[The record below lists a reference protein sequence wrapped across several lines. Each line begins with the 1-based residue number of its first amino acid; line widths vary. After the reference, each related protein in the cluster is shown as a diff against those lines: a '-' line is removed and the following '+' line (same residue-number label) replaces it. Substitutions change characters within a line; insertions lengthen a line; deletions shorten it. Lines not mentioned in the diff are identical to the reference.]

1 MTLPAIAVLLILL
14 GALIVFATEWLPM
27 DLAAL
32 IVLLVL
38 ALTGLV
44 EPQAALA
51 AFSNPAVVT
60 IAAMFV
66 LTGGLSRTGVAGI
79 IGRQIDRRSKGGE
92 ASLLLWLM
100 VIASFLS
107 AFMNNVGVAA
117 LLMPPV
123 IDIARRRGISPA
135 RLLMPLSFAALL
147 GGLIT
152 LIAVSYTHL
161 DVYKRQQ
168 VMRLT
173 VERPWWRRQQSR

>member
-60 IAAMFV
+60 IAAMF
-66 LTGGLSRTGVAGI
+66 
-79 IGRQIDRRSKGGE
+79 
-92 ASLLLWLM
+92 
-100 VIASFLS
+100 
-107 AFMNNVGVAA
+107 A
-117 LLMPPV
+117 L
-123 IDIARRRGISPA
+123 R
-135 RLLMPLSFAALL
+135 
-147 GGLIT
+147 
-152 LIAVSYTHL
+152 
-161 DVYKRQQ
+161 
-168 VMRLT
+168 
-173 VERPWWRRQQSR
+173 

>member
-100 VIASFLS
+100 
-107 AFMNNVGVAA
+107 
-117 LLMPPV
+117 
-123 IDIARRRGISPA
+123 
-135 RLLMPLSFAALL
+135 
-147 GGLIT
+147 
-152 LIAVSYTHL
+152 AVSYTHL
-161 DVYKRQQ
+161 DVYKRQ
-168 VMRLT
+168 V
-173 VERPWWRRQQSR
+173 QSPSPRATPVAPAAR